1 MNAQINV
8 FYLQKERDL
17 RLRLLTLLSNRKR
30 ILASLRPGNGT
41 SADLK
46 INSGSTSSVLK
57 VEWKALEEGWKVLE
71 RDLGKLQVRHV
82 PLCGSSPPR

>member
-1 MNAQINV
+1 M

-30 ILASLRPGNGT
+30 ILGSLRPGNGA
-41 SADLK
+41 SADVKL
-46 INSGSTSSVLK
+46 NSGPTSSVLR

-71 RDLGKLQVRHV
+71 RDLGKLQVRFDAS
-82 PLCGSSPPR
+82 LRLASPQLQRR